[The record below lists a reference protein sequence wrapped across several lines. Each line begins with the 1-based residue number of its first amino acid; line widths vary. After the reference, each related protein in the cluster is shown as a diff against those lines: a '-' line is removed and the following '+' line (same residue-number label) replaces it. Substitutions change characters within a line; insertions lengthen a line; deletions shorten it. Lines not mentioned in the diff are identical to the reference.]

1 MDFVF
6 ILPNSKLLY
15 HNNNLYLSNLLR
27 VLNTNDLNTINNNIQ
42 EQISSSIIYAR
53 STDVSPTF
61 NINAN
66 IKGVVCNTVFT
77 GAADVVYMPTFNNNI
92 IYVTTTSG
100 GKHSSL
106 RPAILMTIGYTMTS
120 SSLKINRFYFVD
132 DESEYTGID
141 YTSCIFFT

>member
-27 VLNTNDLNTINNNIQ
+27 ILNTNDLNTINNNVQ
-42 EQISSSIIYAR
+42 EQISNSIIYSR
-53 STDVSPTF
+53 STAVSPTF
-61 NINAN
+61 NIGKN
-66 IKGVVCNTVFT
+66 IKGVICQTVFA
-77 GAADVVYMPTFNNNI
+77 GPADITYMPTFNNNI
-92 IYVTTTSG
+92 IYATTTSG
-100 GKHSSL
+100 GKYSSL
-106 RPAILMTIGYTMTS
+106 RPAILMTIGYTMTN

-132 DESEYTGID
+132 DEREYTDIN